1 MFEMAAAPL
10 RQKRRGESLQ
20 RRNNGCDVCVVAA
33 AYENRARVF
42 LYWHTK
48 NMEVYIMKQSTRLL
62 SVLLAL
68 VMLFGVM
75 AIGVEAAVR
84 RNVVITKG
92 NVSYDSI
99 DDVAL
104 TTEQVATLI
113 CDALD
118 ELLLGANI
126 YEKVDVVNIVLDLRS
141 LDTAFKSLYDVLD
154 HWLVTSVI
162 IGDVYALN
170 KNKALIKNKT
180 RAGIGD
186 TAMLRQFIGFLT
198 NHADSREAISKIAYG
213 IENGSNSLD
222 LGALTSFLDVSK
234 LSMLNDIPA
243 LLRGLLFD
251 ELLLRSYAYPTEDD
265 KQFYNSTPTVYTKW
279 DKLATKPFTNTDTM
293 LNTALHN
300 LLTTPQD
307 KEWVYNESTGLME
320 RKYDLDSVI
329 LPTIEAGVININ
341 NNSLMQIIDNVL
353 DLAFAELG
361 VAPLNH
367 DLKKLLMK
375 ETGADFIEVKNPSSG
390 LIAAFEAV
398 PNIKNYFVNAATFK
412 YDGDWYFSDYVT
424 RGVDANNDGVTDLDA
439 NDREITQ
446 KVRRFFKAD
455 ASDVD
460 ELYNIVNWDYEFTAD
475 TYSFAAGL
483 QTYGSLVGQLN
494 HLLYTLMDTMLST
507 QMKDAIKAFNGTA
520 DFAEDGG
527 NDKLG
532 TNLLNIV
539 KFVVCEYAGKIF
551 YKNPAFVDEN
561 NEALPTFVAEVKA
574 AANFE
579 NLAAYIAIPLMYEIL
594 PELILPVSFT
604 KDKEIEQV
612 AALLLREAL
621 SDLTPVLNFDDRIFK
636 AGTLTSAT
644 GRELAELTKDEW
656 RTLVLDM
663 GMNLGVIY
671 LDNVTNLN
679 LDSAAAA
686 AIYAANGWR
695 GLLEEVVDW
704 GIQYLGTGTNG
715 ILNGFGPQTLGAV
728 RGTYNGNAFTNINK
742 ILNALL
748 PLGMVVGC
756 NRNGFACDIEY
767 LAFEKIV
774 PAIFDLDIPTLLSV
788 FGRSGSADNLLTAK
802 NAVATILDL
811 VRRIL
816 NSLLPNAVPTSHLTN
831 LNTFI
836 SQAGLKALIKSLL
849 ASLDSRVYSGG
860 STNGILYSGILP
872 LISKFVSDWS
882 GEQTVGSPLI
892 EIENT
897 FDATNGALSGGTFT
911 VTNGAKGLWRG
922 YLDENGTRQ
931 QDEHYKYRITGV
943 TATSTAGN
951 VTVTAPATT
960 LDFGQGTNIS
970 FNATGVPAA
979 GAVVLF
985 AINYKIYDENGEF
998 MGGDKTFTAY
1008 KYAYISYNP
1017 SNDGKETQLKV
1028 HKSDNKMQFGVFTPQ
1043 YIALENGATDIPA
1056 RNTVYFNVEFTNYTG
1071 YTPCKGKIDTVT
1083 PASQYGI
1090 SIPTTGEIELEKETK
1105 TRWQSCTVNE
1115 TQYDAAN
1122 ITSGTF
1128 ISWNITLMMRNRK
1141 MGLSGGQA
1149 DYATGTITMKF
1160 YSARDIARV
1169 KDVVNDEINT
1179 VKVQTDYNTT
1189 DVYAGRVLR
1198 TAAVSE
1204 DEPKETNFAATGVDP
1219 ETGETVTIINGET
1232 AWTNYKTALNAAMR
1246 GAFQRWNDNSVYNHA
1261 ELAENLRV
1269 ATADIN
1275 YCRKTAEQLAD
1286 EGAENNDIAVIAL
1299 KALYDARSSEL
1310 NSYKDYMLYR
1320 FHRYEDNERDA
1331 VRLIN
1336 LYEAANAVVDTKA
1349 FPYGDINMTK
1359 LNALLVKDGAYA
1371 DYINALLEDR
1381 TQEQIEASAL
1391 SKEKAETDYSRG
1403 YTAQTVSQITSL
1415 LERTADRLIEREG
1428 GTRTEYLA
1436 TELASAL
1443 AIYGKMATSAVYSEK
1458 SWNVYLDRVATAE
1471 AELLNPK
1478 NNHTVF
1484 EAKYHLQRAVN
1495 ELVLIEDGADY
1506 SGLEDAIA
1514 TAEAVLANHTSFK
1527 QGQDKVIGLVLAA
1540 LGYKIDGTELFP
1552 GGAKDV
1558 ANTAYAKDKQNRIDD
1573 AELKL
1578 RLALAN
1584 VRFETTT
1591 VGGNDGA
1598 TTEGQTGSDAY
1609 FAFVPANLVIDNV
1622 YGYLAAVT
1630 VPANV
1635 TNVAPVTV
1643 TPNATHAGTGTVVT
1657 FYGTLAGNT
1666 IPVASYSVV
1675 VLGDVTGDSAI
1686 DSADVLIADLVAN
1699 AHKEVDG
1706 AFLKAALADSATAGA
1721 GEVTIEAVSAIVNLA
1736 LGK

>member
-1 MFEMAAAPL
+1 
-10 RQKRRGESLQ
+10 
-20 RRNNGCDVCVVAA
+20 
-33 AYENRARVF
+33 
-42 LYWHTK
+42 
-48 NMEVYIMKQSTRLL
+48 MKQSTRLL

-75 AIGVEAAVR
+75 TIGVEAAVR
-84 RNVVITKG
+84 RNVVITKS

-99 DDVAL
+99 DDAAL

-118 ELLLGANI
+118 ELLLDANI

-162 IGDVYALN
+162 IGDVYALG
-170 KNKALIKNKT
+170 KNKGLIKGKT
-180 RAGIGD
+180 RNGIGD

-198 NHADSREAISKIAYG
+198 NHADSREAISKVAYG
-213 IENGSNSLD
+213 IENGSNSLS
-222 LGALTSFLDVSK
+222 LGMLTSFLDVSS

-243 LLRGLLFD
+243 LLRGMIFD
-251 ELLLRSYAYPTEDD
+251 KLLLASFAYPREEDKD
-265 KQFYNSTPTVYTKW
+265 FYPTAPTTVYTKW
-279 DKLATKPFTNTDTM
+279 DKLSSKPFNNTDTM
-293 LNTALHN
+293 LNTALYN

-320 RKYDLDSVI
+320 RKYDMDSVI
-329 LPTIEAGVININ
+329 LPTIEAGAININ

-361 VAPLNH
+361 AAPLNH

-375 ETGADFIEVKNPSSG
+375 ETGVDFIEVKNPSAG

-460 ELYNIVNWDYEFTAD
+460 ELYNIVNWDYEFTSE
-475 TYSFAAGL
+475 TYSFADGV
-483 QTYGSLVGQLN
+483 TEYGSLVGQLN

-527 NDKLG
+527 NDKFG
-532 TNLLNIV
+532 GNLLNIA
-539 KFVVCEYAGKIF
+539 KFLVCEYAGKFF
-551 YKNPAFVDEN
+551 YKNYAIVDEEGN
-561 NEALPTFVAEVKA
+561 PLPEFVAEVKA
-574 AANFE
+574 AENLE
-579 NLAAYIAIPLMYEIL
+579 NLAAYIAIPLMYEIF

-604 KDKEIEQV
+604 KDKEIEQI

-644 GRELAELTKDEW
+644 GRELAELTKEEW

-671 LDNVTNLN
+671 LDNVTNIN
-679 LDSAAAA
+679 LDSDTAA
-686 AIYAANGWR
+686 AIYAANGWE

-704 GIQYLGTGTNG
+704 GIGYLGTGTNG

-748 PLGMVVGC
+748 PLSLVVGC
-756 NRNGFACDIEY
+756 DVNGFACDIEY
-767 LAFEKIV
+767 LVFEKLV
-774 PAIFDLDIPTLLSV
+774 PGLFDLDFTTLFSV
-788 FGRSGSADNLLTAK
+788 FGRSGTADNLLTGK
-802 NAVATILDL
+802 NAIATILDL

-816 NSLLPNAVPTSHLTN
+816 NSVLPNAVPTSHLTN
-831 LNTFI
+831 LDTFT

-849 ASLDSRVYSGG
+849 GALDSRVYSGG
-860 STNGILYSGILP
+860 GTNGILYSGILP

-892 EIENT
+892 EMEST
-897 FDATNGALSGGTFT
+897 FDATNGALTGATFT
-911 VTNGAKGLWRG
+911 ITNGAKGLWRG

-931 QDEHYKYRITGV
+931 QDEHYKYLITGV
-943 TATSTAGN
+943 TATTTEGT

-960 LDFGQGTNIS
+960 LDFGQGLNAS
-970 FNATGVPAA
+970 FNASGVPAA

-1008 KYAYISYNP
+1008 KYAYISYNKTLEEE
-1017 SNDGKETQLKV
+1017 SVKVAERGKVTG
-1028 HKSDNKMQFGVFTPQ
+1028 HIITPL
-1043 YIALENGATDIPA
+1043 YIAIENGAEVIPNKDTIA
-1056 RNTVYFNVEFTNYTG
+1056 ISNPYKTEYLKK
-1071 YTPCKGKIDTVT
+1071 PKGQLKSYS
-1083 PASQYGI
+1083 PAVQAGI
-1090 SIPTTGEIELEKETK
+1090 RITTTGEIDQGTDVTNYYK
-1105 TRWQSCTVNE
+1105 QYTVNADE
-1115 TQYDAAN
+1115 YAAAN
-1122 ITSGTF
+1122 LTSGA
-1128 ISWNITLMMRNRK
+1128 TLNFNVEVLVRDRAAIGN
-1141 MGLSGGQA
+1141 GGSN
-1149 DYATGTITMKF
+1149 TGSGTISMKF
-1160 YSARDIARV
+1160 YSAKDLADVKDIA
-1169 KDVVNDEINT
+1169 NDEMNT
-1179 VKVQTDYNTT
+1179 VKIESDYNKD

-1198 TAAVSE
+1198 ASAVSE
-1204 DEPKETNFAATGVDP
+1204 DEPKETNFATTGVDP

-1232 AWTNYKTALNAAMR
+1232 AWTNYKTALNAAIR
-1246 GAFQRWNDNSVYNHA
+1246 GAYQRWNANSVYNHK
-1261 ELAENLRV
+1261 ELADNLRIAV
-1269 ATADIN
+1269 ADVN
-1275 YCRKTAEQLAD
+1275 YCRKSAEQLAD
-1286 EGAENNDIAVIAL
+1286 EGAENNDTAVLAL
-1299 KALYDARSSEL
+1299 KAIYDARTPQIDT
-1310 NSYKDYMLYR
+1310 YKDYMLYR
-1320 FHRYEDNERDA
+1320 WNRYADNEGA
-1331 VRLIN
+1331 AYRLIGAF
-1336 LYEAANAVVDTKA
+1336 EAANAVVDTQK
-1349 FPYGDINMTK
+1349 FPYGDINITQ
-1359 LNALLVKDGAYA
+1359 LNALLVKDGTYA
-1371 DYINALLEDR
+1371 DYINALREDR
-1381 TQEQIEASAL
+1381 TQEQIEAGILA
-1391 SKEKAETDYSRG
+1391 KEKAETDYSRG

-1415 LERTADRLIEREG
+1415 FERTADRLIEREG

-1443 AIYGKMATSAVYSEK
+1443 AIYGKAATSSKYSAK
-1458 SWNVYLDRVATAE
+1458 SWDVYLDRVATAE
-1471 AELLNPK
+1471 AELANPR
-1478 NNHTVF
+1478 NNATVF
-1484 EAKYHLQRAVN
+1484 DAKYHLQRAVN

-1540 LGYKIDGTELFP
+1540 LGYNIDGTELFP
-1552 GGAKDV
+1552 GAAKDV
-1558 ANTAYAKDKQNRIDD
+1558 ANKVYAKDKQNRIDD
-1573 AELKL
+1573 AELAL
-1578 RLALAN
+1578 RLALAK

-1591 VGGNDGA
+1591 IDGNEGA
-1598 TTEGQTGSDAY
+1598 TTEEQTENDAY
-1609 FAFVPANLVIDNV
+1609 FAFVPANLAIDNV
-1622 YGYLAAVT
+1622 YGYLKTVT
-1630 VPANV
+1630 VPANI
-1635 TNVAPVTV
+1635 TDVAPVTV

-1657 FYGTLAGNT
+1657 YYGKLNGAT
-1666 IPVASYSVV
+1666 IPVASYSVI

-1686 DSADVLIADLVAN
+1686 DAADIMVADLVAKG
-1699 AHKEVDG
+1699 HREIDG
-1706 AFLKAALADSATAGA
+1706 AFLKAALVDPATSGT
-1721 GEVTIEAVSAIVNLA
+1721 GEVSIEAVSAITNIA

>member
-1 MFEMAAAPL
+1 
-10 RQKRRGESLQ
+10 
-20 RRNNGCDVCVVAA
+20 
-33 AYENRARVF
+33 
-42 LYWHTK
+42 
-48 NMEVYIMKQSTRLL
+48 MKQSTRLL

-75 AIGVEAAVR
+75 TIGVEAAVR
-84 RNVVITKG
+84 RNVVITKS

-99 DDVAL
+99 DDAAL

-118 ELLLGANI
+118 ELLLDANI

-162 IGDVYALN
+162 IGDVYALG
-170 KNKALIKNKT
+170 KNKGLIKGKT
-180 RAGIGD
+180 RNGIGD
-186 TAMLRQFIGFLT
+186 VAMLRQFVGFLT
-198 NHADSREAISKIAYG
+198 NHADSREAISKVAYG

-222 LGALTSFLDVSK
+222 LGALTSFLDVSE

-243 LLRGLLFD
+243 LLRGVLFD
-251 ELLLRSYAYPTEDD
+251 ELLLGSYAYPTEDD

-367 DLKKLLMK
+367 DLKKVLMK

-494 HLLYTLMDTMLST
+494 HLLYTLLDTMLST
-507 QMKDAIKAFNGTA
+507 EMKDAIKAFNGTA

-756 NRNGFACDIEY
+756 DRNGFACDIEY

-816 NSLLPNAVPTSHLTN
+816 NIVLPNAVPTSHLTN
-831 LNTFI
+831 LNTFT

-849 ASLDSRVYSGG
+849 GALDSRVYASGG
-860 STNGILYSGILP
+860 TGGLLYSGILP

-892 EIENT
+892 EMEST
-897 FDATNGALSGGTFT
+897 FDGTNGALSGGTFT

-922 YLDENGTRQ
+922 YMEDGVRK

-951 VTVTAPATT
+951 VTVNAPATT
-960 LDFGQGTNIS
+960 IDFGQSMNVS
-970 FNATGVPAA
+970 FGASGVPAA

-1008 KYAYISYNP
+1008 KYAYISQNP

-1028 HKSDNKMQFGVFTPQ
+1028 HKSDDKMQFGVFTPQ
-1043 YIALENGATDIPA
+1043 YIALENGATAIPA
-1056 RNTVYFNVEFTNYTG
+1056 RDTVYFNVEYTNYTA

-1090 SIPTTGEIELEKETK
+1090 SIPTTDEIELEKETK

-1115 TQYDAAN
+1115 TQYNAAS
-1122 ITSGTF
+1122 ITSGMS
-1128 ISWNITLMMRNRK
+1128 INWSIKLMMRNRK
-1141 MGLSGGQA
+1141 MGLSGGQS

-1160 YSARDIARV
+1160 YSAKDLADVKDIA
-1169 KDVVNDEINT
+1169 NDEMNT
-1179 VKVQTDYNTT
+1179 VKIESDYNKD

-1198 TAAVSE
+1198 ASAVSE

-1232 AWTNYKTALNAAMR
+1232 AWTNYKTALNAAIR
-1246 GAFQRWNDNSVYNHA
+1246 GAYQRWNANSVYNHK
-1261 ELAENLRV
+1261 ELADNLRIAV
-1269 ATADIN
+1269 SDIN
-1275 YCRKTAEQLAD
+1275 LCKKSAEQLAD
-1286 EGAENNDIAVIAL
+1286 EGAENNDTAVLAL
-1299 KALYDARSSEL
+1299 KAIYDARVPQI
-1310 NSYKDYMLYR
+1310 NTYKDYMLYR
-1320 FHRYEDNERDA
+1320 FYRYEDSERDA
-1331 VRLIN
+1331 SRLIN
-1336 LYEAANAVVDTKA
+1336 AFSTANAVVDTQV
-1349 FPYGDINMTK
+1349 FPYGDINITQ
-1359 LNALLVKDGAYA
+1359 LNALLVKDGTYA
-1371 DYINALLEDR
+1371 TYINALRKDR
-1381 TQEQIEASAL
+1381 TEEQIEADTLAR
-1391 SKEKAETDYSRG
+1391 EKAEENYSRG
-1403 YTAQTVSQITSL
+1403 YTAQSVEQITSL
-1415 LERTADRLIEREG
+1415 FQKTADRLLPREG
-1428 GTRTEYLA
+1428 GTRDEYLA
-1436 TELASAL
+1436 SELASAL
-1443 AIYGKMATSAVYSEK
+1443 AIYGKAATSAVYSEK

-1471 AELLNPK
+1471 EELANPK

-1514 TAEAVLANHTSFK
+1514 TAEAVLANHGSFAH
-1527 QGQDKVIGLVLAA
+1527 GQDKVIGLVLAA

-1552 GGAKDV
+1552 GAAKDV

-1573 AELKL
+1573 AELAL

-1598 TTEGQTGSDAY
+1598 TTEGQTENDAY

-1630 VPANV
+1630 VPANI

-1657 FYGTLAGNT
+1657 FYGTLAGIT

-1699 AHKEVDG
+1699 AHRGIDG
-1706 AFLKAALADSATAGA
+1706 AFLKAALVDPATAGT

-1736 LGK
+1736 VGK